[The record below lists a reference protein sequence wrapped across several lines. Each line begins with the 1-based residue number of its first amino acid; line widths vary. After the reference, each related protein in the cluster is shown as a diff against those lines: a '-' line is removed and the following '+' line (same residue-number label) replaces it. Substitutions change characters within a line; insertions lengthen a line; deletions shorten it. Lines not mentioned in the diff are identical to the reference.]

1 MNAINP
7 DPGDDWCNLTV
18 DELQVELVR
27 GLDKIADGLA
37 VLQEGESHAEGH
49 DGMTMT
55 AEQASERMDA
65 LEKRV
70 DRVIDVL
77 RRWLDHTEELPE
89 EERTPVP
96 RELPN
101 RPT

>member
-7 DPGDDWCNLTV
+7 DSGDDWCNLTV

-37 VLQEGESHAEGH
+37 VLQEGESHAEGR

-70 DRVIDVL
+70 DRVFDVL
-77 RRWLDHTEELPE
+77 RALAGSHRG
-89 EERTPVP
+89 TPRRGADRSP
-96 RELPN
+96 ARAA
-101 RPT
+101 